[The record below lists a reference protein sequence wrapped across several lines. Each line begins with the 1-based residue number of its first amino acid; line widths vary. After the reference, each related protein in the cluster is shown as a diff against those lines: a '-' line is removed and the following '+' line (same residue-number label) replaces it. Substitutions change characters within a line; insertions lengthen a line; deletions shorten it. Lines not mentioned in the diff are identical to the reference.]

1 MIRYQIIA
9 TSWGPFVSVTTD
21 GRLRATVLPHEFDRP
36 IKQVIAH
43 HWPEAKPSRQSIG
56 NLRRAVVDYFKG
68 KAVTFDVPL
77 DVSGLTEFHQAVLE
91 ACRRIPYGRTATYAD
106 LARAVG
112 RPAAT
117 RAVGSALANNPL
129 PLVIPCHRVIR
140 TDGSLGGFSAPDGIA
155 TKRRL
160 LELEGLFD
168 VGSRLHRRAG

>member
-21 GRLRATVLPHEFDRP
+21 RGLRATVLPHEIDKP
-36 IKQVIAH
+36 IEQVIAYR
-43 HWPEAKPSRQSIG
+43 WPAATLSHQSIG
-56 NLRRAVVDYFKG
+56 NLRRAVVNYFKG

-77 DVSGLTEFHQAVLE
+77 DLGGVTVFRQAVLE

-112 RPAAT
+112 RSAAT
-117 RAVGSALANNPL
+117 RAVGSTMANNPL

-140 TDGSLGGFSAPDGIA
+140 SDGSLGGFSAPDGIVV
-155 TKRRL
+155 KRRL
-160 LELEGLFD
+160 LELEGALDAFSD
-168 VGSRLHRRAG
+168 LHRRAG